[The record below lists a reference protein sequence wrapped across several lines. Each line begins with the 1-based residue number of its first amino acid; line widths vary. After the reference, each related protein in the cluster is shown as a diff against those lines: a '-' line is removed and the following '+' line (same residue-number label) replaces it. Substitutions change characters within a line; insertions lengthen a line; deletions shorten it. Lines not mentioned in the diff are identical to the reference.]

1 MRHKPLPP
9 LSEVESRLALSEKS
23 PSGLVWTQKGT
34 RGIKPGDAAGKQLPN
49 KYWTVR
55 FNEQSFYA
63 HRLVYLLQTKED
75 PLEKEVDHVNGFE
88 EPLNVRVA
96 TSRENNYNLSK
107 RKNSKS
113 KYKGVRAKRKKWQAG
128 IHVEGVYKNL
138 GVYKTE
144 LEAAQAYNE
153 AALDLYG
160 EFARI
165 NEL

>member
-1 MRHKPLPP
+1 MAHKPLPP
-9 LSEVESRLALSEKS
+9 LSEVEARLALSSNS
-23 PSGLVWTQKGT
+23 PSGLIWIKKGT
-34 RGIKPGDAAGKQLPN
+34 RGIKPGDIAGKQLPN

-55 FNEQSFYA
+55 FNGRPFYA
-63 HRLVYLLQTKED
+63 HRLVYLLQTKQD

-88 EPLNVRVA
+88 EPLNVRIV
-96 TSRENNYNLSK
+96 TSSENNYNLRK

-128 IHVEGVYKNL
+128 IYVKGAYKNL
-138 GVYKTE
+138 GVYETE
-144 LEAAQAYNE
+144 IEAAKAYNK

-160 EFARI
+160 KFARI